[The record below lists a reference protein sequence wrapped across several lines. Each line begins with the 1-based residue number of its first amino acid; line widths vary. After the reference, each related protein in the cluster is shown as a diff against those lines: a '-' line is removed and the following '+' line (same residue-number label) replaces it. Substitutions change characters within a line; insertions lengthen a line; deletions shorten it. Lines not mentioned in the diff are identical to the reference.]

1 MTMQDPIADRF
12 TRIRNGQQASHP
24 SVSLPSS
31 GQKEAICALLKKE
44 GYIDDYSV
52 DSGSKPS
59 LNVQLRYFE
68 GRAVIEEIKRVSRPG
83 LRIYKAADE
92 LPKVRG
98 GFGIAI
104 VSTNKGLM
112 TDREARAQ
120 GVGGEVIGTVF

>member
-1 MTMQDPIADRF
+1 MTMQDPIADLF

-31 GQKEAICALLKKE
+31 GQKEAICALLKRE

-52 DSGSKPS
+52 DSAGKPS